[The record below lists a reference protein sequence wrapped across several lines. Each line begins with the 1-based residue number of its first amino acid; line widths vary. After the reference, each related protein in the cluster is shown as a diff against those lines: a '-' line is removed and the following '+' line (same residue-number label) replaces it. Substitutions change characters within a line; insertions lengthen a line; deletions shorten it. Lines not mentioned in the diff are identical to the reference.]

1 MLSTLIALKSK
12 HKVPD
17 WNEWLV
23 IKAVGLH
30 VATFQQKLTK
40 GIFIF
45 LFSHDS
51 RQLKQRKDVNRR
63 NIKTTKITIK
73 PNKEVVF
80 LEKKKKLQIAS
91 YSS

>member
-40 GIFIF
+40 GIVIF

-80 LEKKKKLQIAS
+80 LEKKNCKIAS